1 MPHYKSQVAA
11 AVLVHLI
18 ATTMPL
24 ARHVRRYQRAV
35 LELFGIATQKKF
47 GFAIVATPGTTH
59 VQVAMHTLAFNVVTN
74 AFVKHLSRI
83 TANCAVRVEHT
94 RVLVNMIAGI
104 TPIVRSVHF
113 QWKHNSLSAS
123 VLTELFFIFVPNAPP
138 GTVRVLVVS
147 IIP

>member
-1 MPHYKSQVAA
+1 
-11 AVLVHLI
+11 
-18 ATTMPL
+18 MPL

-47 GFAIVATPGTTH
+47 GFAIVATSGTAH
-59 VQVAMHTLAFNVVTN
+59 VQVAMHTLVFNVVTN

-83 TANCAVRVEHT
+83 TANRSVRVEHTHTHT

-123 VLTELFFIFVPNAPP
+123 VLTELFFILVPTASP
-138 GTVRVLVVS
+138 GTVRALVVS
-147 IIP
+147 IIPKHCVVQKVGDAEVR